1 LQEFCL
7 WITRIEQL
15 SRELT
20 PVKAVSQLITDIDY
34 YAWLME
40 TSQTEAKAQRRIE
53 NVIELTEWLQ
63 RLYDTEIENNLS
75 SAAEVELSDLLNKMI
90 LLNILERNEEEEETN
105 NVSLMTLHSAKGLEF
120 PHVYMV
126 GMEEELLP
134 HRTSIEE
141 DNVEE
146 ERRLCYVGITRA
158 REQLTLT
165 LAAKRKRFGEHID
178 CEPSRFI
185 SELPD
190 EDLEWVH
197 GKEQLKGEEK
207 KAFGRNNIAN
217 IRAMLE

>member
-165 LAAKRKRFGEHID
+165 LAANRKRFGEHIV